1 MLTSGP
7 IGPRLG
13 AAPLATSALLFA
25 AFPLVRP
32 FFALDVRSPT
42 LAAVASGPLASPAW
56 VISHFLLL
64 AAFALLPLG
73 LLAIYAVLADGPAAS
88 PARRGL
94 VLSVAGTGLVSPAV
108 GVETFAMPTLGQLYL
123 DGVDGVA
130 PALAW
135 IYRGPM
141 TLVMLLGLF
150 LLGVG
155 AIDLA
160 RAIARSETLPR
171 WGGRALAAGLAL
183 WVPLLPRPIRVVD
196 GLAIGLGGAWLAWAI
211 WRRSATGAA
220 TAERPP
226 RPSSSES
233 MLTARCT
240 P

>member
-1 MLTSGP
+1 
-7 IGPRLG
+7 
-13 AAPLATSALLFA
+13 
-25 AFPLVRP
+25 
-32 FFALDVRSPT
+32 
-42 LAAVASGPLASPAW
+42 
-56 VISHFLLL
+56 
-64 AAFALLPLG
+64 
-73 LLAIYAVLADGPAAS
+73 
-88 PARRGL
+88 
-94 VLSVAGTGLVSPAV
+94 
-108 GVETFAMPTLGQLYL
+108 
-123 DGVDGVA
+123 
-130 PALAW
+130 
-135 IYRGPM
+135 M

-150 LLGVG
+150 LLAVG

-211 WRRSATGAA
+211 WRQSATGAA